1 MTTWGAIRIG
11 RLTLR
16 ETTAGEE
23 GLNAQTGDRSLKL
36 TGQEAS
42 PPLPAAELIAR
53 HHSVLGLHG
62 ALVQVTFDDKAGLD
76 GYYGVTDASAVLRN
90 EQGEIQTS
98 DWSISLKR
106 FGGPG
111 EVDIQSRLTGIKRA
125 NDFSLSGE
133 AWHAPAIGHYA
144 YSAGA
149 AIPSSMTRQTVDG
162 TITVYRGLGSGT
174 NPRWGCAPANYPLGR
189 ARLLSMGAERT
200 GTNQQMEASG
210 WELTNALVRVT
221 PSTTGTLLVE
231 AWGGTA
237 WEAKDWTISDGTAIT
252 GWDSATLVRNDYEQV
267 ILRLTREQGPNE
279 TGRVVLDIG
288 LRRGSRLV
296 ECYLQRSTSATLSA
310 YLKTGEA
317 YTNTASSGYLVAA
330 SNDTDGNKATCGSA
344 RSFTAHANLGVSKAS
359 VTALD
364 FYITA
369 VVDGSSA
376 ASGDAA
382 TDLRNQYIGALPEQ
396 TMAIRR

>member
-16 ETTAGEE
+16 ETTTGEE
-23 GLNAQTGDRSLKL
+23 SLNAQTGERALKL

-42 PPLPAAELIAR
+42 PPLPAEELRGR
-53 HHSVLGLHG
+53 HDSVLGLHG
-62 ALVQVTFDDKAGLD
+62 ALVQVTFDDKTGLD

-125 NDFSLSGE
+125 NDFSLTGE

-149 AIPSSMTRQTVDG
+149 TIPSSMTRATQDG
-162 TITVYRGLGSGT
+162 TITVYRGLAAGT
-174 NPRWGCAPANYPLGR
+174 NPRWGCTPADYPMGR
-189 ARLLSMGAERT
+189 ARLLSMGLERT
-200 GTNQQMEASG
+200 GTNQQLEASG

-221 PSTTGTLLVE
+221 PSTAGTLVVE

-252 GWDSATLVRNDYEQV
+252 AWDSATLVRNDYEQV

-310 YLKTGEA
+310 YLTSGEA
-317 YTNTASSGYLVAA
+317 YSNTASSGYLVA
-330 SNDTDGNKATCGSA
+330 SSDDDDGNKATCGSA

-364 FYITA
+364 FYLAA

-376 ASGDAA
+376 VSGDAA